1 MKWISHKLTTF
12 AIYYTLSGD
21 LIQSLIASASSIL
34 PDAIEI
40 GPGRAIFRKH
50 RGVSHN
56 PLLWFFALAV
66 LFCLFRKRLP
76 DTTIVP
82 VAFIPGPEALFL
94 AIATGVTLH
103 LIADALSGSGI
114 PLLGNKKIALK
125 LYKTFTP
132 ALSHSAGFTL
142 SEFAVVSFVLLSCGI
157 SFALV
162 RFLLT

>member
-1 MKWISHKLTTF
+1 M
-12 AIYYTLSGD
+12 
-21 LIQSLIASASSIL
+21 
-34 PDAIEI
+34 
-40 GPGRAIFRKH
+40 GPGMAIFRKH

-56 PLLWFFALAV
+56 PLFWFFALAV
-66 LFCLFRKRLP
+66 LFCLFRKGLP

-94 AIATGVTLH
+94 AITTGVTLH

-114 PLLGNKKIALK
+114 PLLGNKRIALK
-125 LYKTFTP
+125 LYKTW
-132 ALSHSAGFTL
+132 TL

-162 RFLLT
+162 RFILT